1 MINAGFEPDVCL
13 KLGGTASPDE
23 EADDPRPS
31 PSAGTQTDNTPTI
44 LSSWKILRANNAAPE
59 LNSSSGS
66 AVSDYVVVETSSW
79 GFDASTQTR
88 DAELFRYS
96 EARVRDMVMAW
107 RMITIFLPC
116 TWYLIMYVT
125 DQLTD
130 VVVTAEFC
138 SSGESWWCGLSLT
151 FLVLPSLF
159 INGYAYEQLTQPD
172 IASVAPLNK
181 WFARCLLLF
190 QLSPHFLIARKVS
203 WCYRA
208 WRSQS
213 WLHNKRQT
221 TSSSS
226 PPPPPPPTTSSSS
239 STSPP
244 PPTTSSS
251 TQQRPPV
258 ILRRTPK
265 ELWEQAR
272 AETESST
279 VKWFQSLLESVP
291 QLSLQTYVLMEQ
303 IRRWRDPD
311 HEQGVVSV
319 ALVASALV
327 SLTSASSG
335 LASVLS
341 ERAWER
347 VAASVAIFLTLGSR
361 VLVSGGVGTIHQA
374 LWFVPVLSATF
385 IGLVTKMA
393 ETKEETWTAVL
404 TKTHK
409 YSFESFL
416 MATVC
421 PPFNA
426 LGLFTSVPYVLAGV
440 CYLTLDPG
448 AVVNVLVFVLSILG
462 QVAWLALGFFTT

>member
-1 MINAGFEPDVCL
+1 
-13 KLGGTASPDE
+13 
-23 EADDPRPS
+23 
-31 PSAGTQTDNTPTI
+31 
-44 LSSWKILRANNAAPE
+44 
-59 LNSSSGS
+59 
-66 AVSDYVVVETSSW
+66 
-79 GFDASTQTR
+79 
-88 DAELFRYS
+88 
-96 EARVRDMVMAW
+96 
-107 RMITIFLPC
+107 
-116 TWYLIMYVT
+116 
-125 DQLTD
+125 
-130 VVVTAEFC
+130 
-138 SSGESWWCGLSLT
+138 
-151 FLVLPSLF
+151 
-159 INGYAYEQLTQPD
+159 
-172 IASVAPLNK
+172 
-181 WFARCLLLF
+181 
-190 QLSPHFLIARKVS
+190 
-203 WCYRA
+203 
-208 WRSQS
+208 
-213 WLHNKRQT
+213 
-221 TSSSS
+221 
-226 PPPPPPPTTSSSS
+226 
-239 STSPP
+239 
-244 PPTTSSS
+244 
-251 TQQRPPV
+251 
-258 ILRRTPK
+258 
-265 ELWEQAR
+265 
-272 AETESST
+272 
-279 VKWFQSLLESVP
+279 
-291 QLSLQTYVLMEQ
+291 MEQ

-462 QVAWLALGFFTT
+462 QVVAWLAPRVLHHVT

>member
-1 MINAGFEPDVCL
+1 MINAGFEPDLCL
-13 KLGGTASPDE
+13 DVGGTGSHDE
-23 EADDPRPS
+23 EEDPRP
-31 PSAGTQTDNTPTI
+31 PPTVGTQTDNTPTI
-44 LSSWKILRANNAAPE
+44 LSSWKILRANNTAPK
-59 LNSSSGS
+59 LNTSSGS
-66 AVSDYVVVETSSW
+66 AVSDYVVIETSSW

-107 RMITIFLPC
+107 RMLTLFLPC

-138 SSGESWWCGLSLT
+138 SSGESWWCGLSVT

-213 WLHNKRQT
+213 WLQNKRQSSSPSS
-221 TSSSS
+221 SSSS
-226 PPPPPPPTTSSSS
+226 PPP
-239 STSPP
+239 
-244 PPTTSSS
+244 TSSS
-251 TQQRPPV
+251 TQPQRQPV
-258 ILRRTPK
+258 VLRRTPK
-265 ELWEQAR
+265 ELWEQAS

-303 IRRWRDPD
+303 IRRYQDPD
-311 HEQGVVSV
+311 HEQGVVSA

-374 LWFVPVLSATF
+374 LWFVPVLSATL

-393 ETKEETWTAVL
+393 ETKEETWAAVL

-426 LGLFTSVPYVLAGV
+426 LGLFTSVSYVLAGM
-440 CYLTLDPG
+440 CYLMLDPG
-448 AVVNVLVFVLSILG
+448 CFVNIMVFVLSILG

>member
-1 MINAGFEPDVCL
+1 MINAGFEPDLCL
-13 KLGGTASPDE
+13 EVGGTGSHE
-23 EADDPRPS
+23 EEDPRP
-31 PSAGTQTDNTPTI
+31 PPTVGTQTDNSPTI
-44 LSSWKILRANNAAPE
+44 LSSWKILRANNTVPG
-59 LNSSSGS
+59 LNTSSGS
-66 AVSDYVVVETSSW
+66 AVSDYVVIETSSW

-96 EARVRDMVMAW
+96 EAKVRDMVMAW
-107 RMITIFLPC
+107 RMITLFLPC

-138 SSGESWWCGLSLT
+138 SSGESWWCGLSVT

-159 INGYAYEQLTQPD
+159 ISGYAYEQLTQPD

-181 WFARCLLLF
+181 WFA
-190 QLSPHFLIARKVS
+190 SIARKVS

-213 WLHNKRQT
+213 WLQNKRQSSSPPS
-221 TSSSS
+221 SSSS
-226 PPPPPPPTTSSSS
+226 PPPP
-239 STSPP
+239 
-244 PPTTSSS
+244 TSSS
-251 TQQRPPV
+251 TQPQRQPV
-258 ILRRTPK
+258 VLRRTPK
-265 ELWEQAR
+265 ELWEQAS

-303 IRRWRDPD
+303 IRRYQDPD
-311 HEQGVVSV
+311 HEQGVVSA

-385 IGLVTKMA
+385 IGLVTKMS
-393 ETKEETWTAVL
+393 ETKEETWAAVL

-426 LGLFTSVPYVLAGV
+426 LGLFTSVPYVLAGM

-448 AVVNVLVFVLSILG
+448 CFVNIMVFVLSILG

>member
-1 MINAGFEPDVCL
+1 MMNAAFEPDVCL
-13 KLGGTASPDE
+13 KGGGTGSPE
-23 EADDPRPS
+23 EDPTP
-31 PSAGTQTDNTPTI
+31 PPQVGTQTDSTPTI
-44 LSSWKILRANNAAPE
+44 LSSWKILKPNDSE
-59 LNSSSGS
+59 VGLNTSSGS
-66 AVSDYVVVETSSW
+66 AASDYVVIETSSW

-88 DAELFRYS
+88 DADLFRYS
-96 EARVRDMVMAW
+96 ESNVRDMVMAW

-125 DQLTD
+125 DQMTD
-130 VVVTAEFC
+130 VIVTAQFC
-138 SSGESWWCGLSLT
+138 SSGESWWCGLSVT
-151 FLVLPSLF
+151 FLVLPSFF
-159 INGYAYEQLTQPD
+159 INGYAYE
-172 IASVAPLNK
+172 
-181 WFARCLLLF
+181 
-190 QLSPHFLIARKVS
+190 HIARKVS

-213 WLHNKRQT
+213 WQHNKRRPT
-221 TSSSS
+221 SSASPSSSSSS
-226 PPPPPPPTTSSSS
+226 PPPQPLPSSSS
-239 STSPP
+239 SSSLPP
-244 PPTTSSS
+244 PSQNPP
-251 TQQRPPV
+251 QRQPPV
-258 ILRRTPK
+258 LRRTPK
-265 ELWEQAR
+265 ELWEQAS

-303 IRRWRDPD
+303 IRRYRDPD
-311 HEQGVVSV
+311 HEQGVVSA

-374 LWFVPVLSATF
+374 LWFVPVASATLV
-385 IGLVTKMA
+385 GLVTKIS
-393 ETKEETWTAVL
+393 ETKEETWSAVV

-409 YSFESFL
+409 YAFESFL

-426 LGLFTSVPYVLAGV
+426 VGLFTSVPYVLAGL
-440 CYLTLDPG
+440 CYLTLDPESF
-448 AVVNVLVFVLSILG
+448 VNVVVFMLSILG
-462 QVAWLALGFFTT
+462 QVAWLALGFFAT

>member
-1 MINAGFEPDVCL
+1 MINAGFEPDLCL
-13 KLGGTASPDE
+13 DVGGTGSHDE
-23 EADDPRPS
+23 EEDPRP
-31 PSAGTQTDNTPTI
+31 PPTVGTQTDNTPTI
-44 LSSWKILRANNAAPE
+44 LSSWKILRANNTAPK
-59 LNSSSGS
+59 LNTSSGS
-66 AVSDYVVVETSSW
+66 AVSDYVVIETSSW

-107 RMITIFLPC
+107 RMLTLFLPC

-138 SSGESWWCGLSLT
+138 SSGESWWCGLSVT

-159 INGYAYEQLTQPD
+159 INGYAYE
-172 IASVAPLNK
+172 
-181 WFARCLLLF
+181 
-190 QLSPHFLIARKVS
+190 HIARKVS

-213 WLHNKRQT
+213 WLQNKRQSSSPSS
-221 TSSSS
+221 SSSS
-226 PPPPPPPTTSSSS
+226 PPP
-239 STSPP
+239 
-244 PPTTSSS
+244 TSSS
-251 TQQRPPV
+251 TQPQRQPV
-258 ILRRTPK
+258 VLRRTPK
-265 ELWEQAR
+265 ELWEQAS

-303 IRRWRDPD
+303 IRRYQDPD
-311 HEQGVVSV
+311 HEQGVVSA

-374 LWFVPVLSATF
+374 LWFVPVLSATL

-393 ETKEETWTAVL
+393 ETKEETWAAVL

-426 LGLFTSVPYVLAGV
+426 LGLFTSVSYVLAGM
-440 CYLTLDPG
+440 CYLMLDPG
-448 AVVNVLVFVLSILG
+448 CFVNIMVFVLSILG